1 MFADDTNLFCSGKHI
16 KTLFQT
22 ANIELEKIAIWFQAN
37 KLSLNES
44 KTKFTLF
51 HKSWD
56 KDNLP
61 LKLPILKINNFEIK
75 RTTSIKF
82 LGIMVDENLT
92 WNDHIHI
99 LQNKLSKNIGLLYRA
114 KPYFDKNTMT
124 TLYFSFFHSYLNYG
138 NIAWAST
145 TKSKRRKIASQQR
158 QAVNAMPKNDNQET
172 TNSRKFME
180 EKGILNGYKL
190 NLYQVLISCLE
201 YTMRQSQ
208 KVFKL
213 SFNT

>member
-1 MFADDTNLFCSGKHI
+1 MFVDDTNLFCSEKHI

-22 ANIELEKIAIWFQAN
+22 ANIELEKITIWFQVN

-56 KDNLP
+56 KDNSP
-61 LKLPILKINNFEIK
+61 LKLPILKVNNFEIK

-99 LQNKLSKNIGLLYRA
+99 LENKFSKNIGLLYRA
-114 KPYFDKNTMT
+114 KP
-124 TLYFSFFHSYLNYG
+124 
-138 NIAWAST
+138 
-145 TKSKRRKIASQQR
+145 
-158 QAVNAMPKNDNQET
+158 
-172 TNSRKFME
+172 
-180 EKGILNGYKL
+180 
-190 NLYQVLISCLE
+190 
-201 YTMRQSQ
+201 
-208 KVFKL
+208 
-213 SFNT
+213 

>member
-1 MFADDTNLFCSGKHI
+1 MIQIYFAQENILKH
-16 KTLFQT
+16 FQT

-75 RTTSIKF
+75 KTTSIKF
-82 LGIMVDENLT
+82 LGIMADENLI

-99 LQNKLSKNIGLLYRA
+99 LEKNLSKDIGLLYRT
-114 KPYFDKNTMT
+114 KP
-124 TLYFSFFHSYLNYG
+124 
-138 NIAWAST
+138 
-145 TKSKRRKIASQQR
+145 
-158 QAVNAMPKNDNQET
+158 
-172 TNSRKFME
+172 
-180 EKGILNGYKL
+180 
-190 NLYQVLISCLE
+190 
-201 YTMRQSQ
+201 
-208 KVFKL
+208 
-213 SFNT
+213 